1 MRRILFVN
9 ASISWVS
16 WVVRMM
22 VVPWSLLISRI
33 ILRTAI
39 FETASVVPAKAAG
52 HDFNGTA
59 FSGAVGTDMK
69 GDILQ
74 RMDGFIFPVEQGSKG
89 GPQTGIPSG
98 HPVCLA
104 DMFHRNHVFILPRK
118 PVRHFSIKFLFYSLD
133 KGLSIALK

>member
-39 FETASVVPAKAAG
+39 FETAS
-52 HDFNGTA
+52 NQM
-59 FSGAVGTDMK
+59 VG
-69 GDILQ
+69 
-74 RMDGFIFPVEQGSKG
+74 S
-89 GPQTGIPSG
+89 S
-98 HPVCLA
+98 
-104 DMFHRNHVFILPRK
+104 RK
-118 PVRHFSIKFLFYSLD
+118 RIR
-133 KGLSIALK
+133 GE